1 MKRVGGLF
9 LYAILAGFCIG
20 LGGTVFLKLKDAFP
34 GGNVVGALLF
44 TIGLF
49 TVCTRGY
56 ALFTGKACYLFD
68 NPLPAYLLE
77 LLVFWVGNL
86 LGAMLIAG
94 LEHLTGMV
102 GGETGIDATAAALVE
117 GKMGATYLGLFVL
130 GILCNIC
137 IFIAVNGYANNP
149 HQVGKYLA
157 LFLGVSVFILC
168 GTEHS
173 VADMYYWSVSG
184 VLYAQ
189 PGESVLRLLIISLGN
204 VVGGVFFPLMEKGN
218 RRHKPPKPG
227 PFGPGFFLV
236 ERQWEKTA
244 AFLPSGLRRR
254 RKRKERDPWWEKK
267 TSTACCGRKK
277 SGMKSQSTR
286 RCITWRRWP
295 KSNCPIPRRT
305 RRTCSSGTARGGT
318 TISLPSGET
327 SGWT

>member
-1 MKRVGGLF
+1 MP
-9 LYAILAGFCIG
+9 
-20 LGGTVFLKLKDAFP
+20 FP
-34 GGNVVGALLF
+34 GATWWGALLF

-68 NPLPAYLLE
+68 NPLPAYLLD

-157 LFLGVSVFILC
+157 LFLGVSVL
-168 GTEHS
+168 S
-173 VADMYYWSVSG
+173 S
-184 VLYAQ
+184 
-189 PGESVLRLLIISLGN
+189 
-204 VVGGVFFPLMEKGN
+204 
-218 RRHKPPKPG
+218 
-227 PFGPGFFLV
+227 
-236 ERQWEKTA
+236 A
-244 AFLPSGLRRR
+244 AP
-254 RKRKERDPWWEKK
+254 
-267 TSTACCGRKK
+267 STAWP
-277 SGMKSQSTR
+277 T
-286 RCITWRRWP
+286 CITGRSPGCFMR
-295 KSNCPIPRRT
+295 S
-305 RRTCSSGTARGGT
+305 RG
-318 TISLPSGET
+318 SRFSAF
-327 SGWT
+327 